1 VYANGTTKTSAQ
13 AAHGVTL
20 QNKFPPTALMNSL
33 IESMKGIKHMTEQA
47 TQKAID
53 ALKNW
58 RITERDMIANKND
71 STKVQAHTIAKR
83 FAREV
88 ADSLLK
94 GGQP

>member
-1 VYANGTTKTSAQ
+1 MRERNQ
-13 AAHGVTL
+13 
-20 QNKFPPTALMNSL
+20 
-33 IESMKGIKHMTEQA
+33 MTEQA

-58 RITERDMIANKND
+58 RITEREMIADKND

>member
-1 VYANGTTKTSAQ
+1 
-13 AAHGVTL
+13 
-20 QNKFPPTALMNSL
+20 
-33 IESMKGIKHMTEQA
+33 MTEQA